1 MKVKLSEKD
10 KMFICRVG
18 EKCMENRE
26 SKHITRRELSNYL
39 DTTISMLY
47 HFEHGNN
54 NSMVMLVHYMSL
66 SLISRCELET
76 IRREVYA

>member
-10 KMFICRVG
+10 KMFICRIG

-26 SKHITRRELSNYL
+26 NRHITRRELSNYL

-54 NSMVMLVHYMSL
+54 NSMVMLTHYMRL
-66 SLISRCELET
+66 NLIQLYEVET
-76 IRREVYA
+76 IWREVYA